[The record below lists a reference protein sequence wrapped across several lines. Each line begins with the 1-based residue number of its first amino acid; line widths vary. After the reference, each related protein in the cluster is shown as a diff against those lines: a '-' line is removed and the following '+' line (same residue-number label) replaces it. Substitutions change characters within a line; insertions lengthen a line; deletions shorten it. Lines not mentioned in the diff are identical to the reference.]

1 MSTTDY
7 LLLTNTNISPIMA
20 IRITTQ
26 PSADDLFGKSHWWGS
41 PDLPEGVDYPC
52 SDDLGA
58 DENGEE
64 ATLLFIC
71 QIRLE
76 DIAEYDA
83 EGRLPH
89 KGMLYFFADIDY
101 FLGRD
106 DADCEGLGQW
116 PEECFRVLYAP
127 ECDNLVTHYIIDEDG
142 KDVSLPEEAISF
154 APCDDSE
161 SGFKLLGRPF
171 YNEYEEHEGLVSLL
185 QLDECEEWGLRFFD
199 MGMANFLIS
208 PEALASKDFNEA
220 IFFVHSL

>member
-1 MSTTDY
+1 
-7 LLLTNTNISPIMA
+7 MA

-76 DIAEYDA
+76 DIAEYDT

-116 PEECFRVLYAP
+116 PEECNTVRYTIEFRPPQAKDPRLVYVIYA
-127 ECDNLVTHYIIDEDG
+127 
-142 KDVSLPEEAISF
+142 VSNYADLAIN
-154 APCDDSE
+154 AVP
-161 SGFKLLGRPF
+161 LLR
-171 YNEYEEHEGLVSLL
+171 
-185 QLDECEEWGLRFFD
+185 
-199 MGMANFLIS
+199 
-208 PEALASKDFNEA
+208 K
-220 IFFVHSL
+220 